1 MVKTGRPRSEN
12 AKRKMIGIRLTDTEY
27 DMLLRYALDNN
38 LTISE
43 IIHQLIKQLDEETK
57 SL

>member
-1 MVKTGRPRSEN
+1 MAKIGRPRSEN

-27 DMLLRYALDNN
+27 DKLLRYAFNNN

-43 IIHQLIKQLDEETK
+43 TIHQLIKQLDEKTK
-57 SL
+57 SF